1 MNMWATQSCLLG
13 SVVYVTM
20 VSFTL
25 TFWCQASSRE
35 EVKEIS
41 SDIDEKLPVKRN
53 NFYMDLGKGL

>member
-1 MNMWATQSCLLG
+1 MNLRAPQSCHLG
-13 SVVYVTM
+13 SGIYVTM

-25 TFWCQASSRE
+25 TFWCQASCRE

-41 SDIDEKLPVKRN
+41 SDIDEKLSVKRN